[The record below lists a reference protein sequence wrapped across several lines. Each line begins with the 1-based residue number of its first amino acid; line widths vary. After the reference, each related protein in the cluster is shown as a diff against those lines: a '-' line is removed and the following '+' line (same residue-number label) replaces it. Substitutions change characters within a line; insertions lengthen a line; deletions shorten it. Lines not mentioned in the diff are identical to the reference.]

1 MALIGL
7 YPCQNRP
14 VDVLRIAGD
23 VLELSDVFVGMK
35 WDDAIVVVGSRHEH
49 GWVSLLPYVVER
61 RVFDDVVEC
70 AILVRITIL

>member
-35 WDDAIVVVGSRHEH
+35 WDDAIVVVGSGYKH
-49 GWVSLLPYVVER
+49 GWVSLLSNVMKRGIFDNVV
-61 RVFDDVVEC
+61 DSSLLIGI
-70 AILVRITIL
+70 AIL

>member
-1 MALIGL
+1 MALISL
-7 YPCQNRP
+7 YPRQNRP
-14 VDVLRIAGD
+14 VDVLGIAGG
-23 VLELSDVFVGMK
+23 VLKLGHVFVGMER
-35 WDDAIVVVGSRHEH
+35 DDAIVVVGSRHEH